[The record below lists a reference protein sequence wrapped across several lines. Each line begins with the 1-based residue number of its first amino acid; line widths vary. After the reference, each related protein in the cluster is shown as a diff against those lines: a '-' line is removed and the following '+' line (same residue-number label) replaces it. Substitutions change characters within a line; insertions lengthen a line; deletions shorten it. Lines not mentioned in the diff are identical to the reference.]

1 MVDMLSRIGANR
13 SRIERQSRIAWFL
26 SRINPFYSRIVAMLS
41 RIGTNRSRI
50 SLIRSRIAESIPLP
64 KKTTGKHSAFRLFSI
79 EFICMLSI
87 LRIPSN

>member
-1 MVDMLSRIGANR
+1 MLSCIGANR

-26 SRINPFYSRIVAMLS
+26 SR
-41 RIGTNRSRI
+41 T

-64 KKTTGKHSAFRLFSI
+64 KKTTGKHSAFRFFSM

-87 LRIPSN
+87 LRILSN